1 MDSTS
6 NNNSTEQDERRQL
19 YRIDDTAIL
28 DLTSVNAEDVE
39 NKPAESCFVESEAFR
54 LMRELRGIDTDN
66 GSVFRSIHE
75 KTPEIALYLQAINKK
90 IEGVGNA
97 VASTLVGSE
106 ADLQSVD
113 ISEGGIGF
121 NYPSELQAD
130 SLHAVKIWFHQT
142 LIGFA
147 AYIRIVA
154 CHRAIDGGYHMSCA
168 FEALP
173 DLDEQVIARHI
184 MQVQARQQRLKHS
197 LDPNPES

>member
-1 MDSTS
+1 MDTTS
-6 NNNSTEQDERRQL
+6 NNNETGQDDRRQF

-28 DLTSVNAEDVE
+28 DLTSVTAEVVNNAL
-39 NKPAESCFVESEAFR
+39 AETCFNESEAFR

-66 GSVFRSIHE
+66 GGVFRSIHE

-90 IEGVGNA
+90 IESVGNA

-121 NYPSELQAD
+121 NYATGLEEN

-142 LIGFA
+142 LIGIA
-147 AYIRIVA
+147 AYIRVVA
-154 CHRAIDGGYHMSCA
+154 CHRAIDGGYHISCA
-168 FEALP
+168 FESLP

-197 LDPNPES
+197 LDK